1 MGKPIFTDQF
11 KRYSRGDLRSSANSG
26 WQPLMQER
34 RLASTNH
41 FVLLISSILMAFA
54 GTAHAEEAGEGAS
67 AGSDDM
73 IVVKA
78 GSKGET
84 VWTYPGSVT
93 VLGANDL
100 QSLQF
105 TTLSSLSQTTPNISL
120 DEIGTFKGVSNF
132 AMRGLGVNSSI
143 PSVDPA
149 VGLYVDGVYIG
160 VNAGSVFDALDVTR
174 VDLLRGPQGV
184 VFGHNT
190 TGGAV
195 VVTTADPSRDAWQG
209 QARIGLEGPVDSGR
223 GSMLG
228 TGRVIVSGPL
238 SERLAVRLGALHTTD
253 GGYFRNRFN
262 GNHIGAY
269 ENTVLR
275 SGLQWDATERLTL
288 TFKGEWN
295 RSDGDGAPTHNNGQ
309 NRRDR
314 FDLSLNEEG
323 YHHSLARLAVL
334 RAEYDSGNGQIVS
347 VTGWRKYDL
356 RTRNDIDSSP
366 LTIFHSDTRT
376 AQEQWS
382 NDLYYTQN
390 IGGLDLTVGAYLF
403 HQDVGYEEVRY
414 LAAAQYGGGRV
425 KHDQAELYGQA
436 VAQLAPGLKLTAG
449 LRWSHEKK
457 QADITYVR
465 PRSVCSAVDATCPSS
480 GKNPA
485 APSENNGFSDK
496 YSWQSLSPRLMLGW
510 EPATDTYAWGSWSRG
525 QRSGGYNLRI
535 TQPAAFEQISASL
548 GSPAYGPEQAD
559 SFELG
564 FKWRGFA
571 QRLGLSVALFDT
583 EVADLQREINVPSA
597 TSGLA
602 QSIYNTADARIRGG
616 EIEASFQ
623 PSQALRV
630 SASLGHIDARYR
642 NVRFDINS
650 DGTINAL
657 DSELALPRAPRW
669 TWGLGGHYR
678 TGLSGLGLGDKASLS
693 ARIDFQHR
701 SPIAY
706 TDNNW
711 GFNSASDRLSASVSV
726 DLGDP
731 AVRVTVF
738 GRNLLDQAQFGG
750 DTQLPFAGGVY
761 SDGNNRPFD
770 PRPAAGTFS
779 PMEKGRSVG
788 LEVALDF

>member
-1 MGKPIFTDQF
+1 MK
-11 KRYSRGDLRSSANSG
+11 
-26 WQPLMQER
+26 ER
-34 RLASTNH
+34 RPASTSH
-41 FVLLISSILMAFA
+41 YALLVSSIFIAFS
-54 GTAHAEEAGEGAS
+54 GTAHAEEAEERATDSGQT
-67 AGSDDM
+67 
-73 IVVKA
+73 IIVKA
-78 GSKGET
+78 GTKAET

-93 VLGANDL
+93 GLGANDL

-105 TTLSSLSQTTPNISL
+105 TTLASLSQTTPNVSL

-160 VNAGSVFDALDVTR
+160 VNAGSVFDALDVAR

-195 VVTTADPSRDAWQG
+195 VVTTADPSRDSWQG
-209 QARIGLEGPVDSGR
+209 QVRLGLEGPVDGGR

-228 TGRVIVSGPL
+228 TGRVVASGPL
-238 SERLAVRLGALHTTD
+238 SERLAVRLGALHTSD

-288 TFKGEWN
+288 TLKGEWN

-309 NRRDR
+309 NSRDR

-323 YHHSLARLAVL
+323 YHHSLARFAVL
-334 RAEYDSGNGQIVS
+334 RAEYDTGNGQIVN
-347 VTGWRKYDL
+347 VAGWRKYDL

-366 LTIFHSDTRT
+366 QTIFHSDTRT

-382 NDLYYTQN
+382 NDLYYSHSL
-390 IGGLDLTVGAYLF
+390 GGLELTVGAYLF
-403 HQDVGYEEVRY
+403 HQSVGYEEVRY
-414 LAAAQYGGGRV
+414 LAANQYGGGRV
-425 KHDQAELYGQA
+425 KHDQAELYGQS
-436 VAQLAPGLKLTAG
+436 VIQLAQGLKLTAG
-449 LRWSHEKK
+449 LRWSNERK
-457 QADITYVR
+457 QAEITYVR
-465 PRSVCSAVDATCPSS
+465 PRSACSAVDATCPVS
-480 GKNPA
+480 GKNA
-485 APSENNGFSDK
+485 ANTSENNGFTDK
-496 YSWQSLSPRLMLGW
+496 GSWQSLSPRLVVSW
-510 EPATDTYAWGSWSRG
+510 EPAINTFAWGGWSRG

-535 TQPAAFEQISASL
+535 TQPADFEKISAVL
-548 GSPAYGPEQAD
+548 GSPAYGPERAD
-559 SFELG
+559 SYELG
-564 FKWRGFA
+564 LKWRGFK
-571 QRLGLSVALFDT
+571 QRLGLSVTLFDT
-583 EVADLQREINVPSA
+583 EVKDLQREINVPSLI
-597 TSGLA
+597 SGLA
-602 QSIYNTADARIRGG
+602 QSIANTADARIRGG
-616 EIEASFQ
+616 EMEASFEPAQ
-623 PSQALRV
+623 GWRI
-630 SASLGHIDARYR
+630 SASLGHIDARYKD
-642 NVRFDINS
+642 VRFDINS
-650 DGTINAL
+650 DLAINAL
-657 DSELALPRAPRW
+657 DRELALPRAPRW
-669 TWGLGGHYR
+669 TWGLGGQFR
-678 TGLSGLGLGDKASLS
+678 TSLSGLGLDEQSALS

-701 SPIAY
+701 SRIAY

-711 GFNSASDRLSASVSV
+711 GFNSASDRLNASLSI

-731 AVRVTVF
+731 AIRLTVF
-738 GRNLLDQAQFGG
+738 GRNLLDEVQFGG

-779 PMEKGRSVG
+779 PLEKGRTVG
-788 LEVALDF
+788 VEVALDF

>member
-1 MGKPIFTDQF
+1 
-11 KRYSRGDLRSSANSG
+11 
-26 WQPLMQER
+26 MQEQRVASNR
-34 RLASTNH
+34 RIA
-41 FVLLISSILMAFA
+41 LLLSSMLIAFPA
-54 GTAHAEEAGEGAS
+54 ATHAEEADQATETASGET
-67 AGSDDM
+67 

-78 GSKGET
+78 GTKGET
-84 VWTYPGSVT
+84 VWTYPGSVAA
-93 VLGANDL
+93 LGANDL

-105 TTLSSLSQTTPNISL
+105 TSLSSLSQTTPNVSL

-160 VNAGSVFDALDVTR
+160 VNAGSVFDALDVAR

-209 QARIGLEGPVDSGR
+209 QVRIGFDGPVDSGR

-228 TGRVIVSGPL
+228 TGRVVVSGPL
-238 SERLAVRLGALHTTD
+238 SEQLAIRLGALHTSD

-275 SGLQWDATERLTL
+275 GGLQWDATERLTL
-288 TFKGEWN
+288 TLKGEWN

-309 NRRDR
+309 NPRDR

-323 YHHSLARLAVL
+323 YHHSLSRFAVL
-334 RAEYDSGNGQIVS
+334 RAEYDTGSGQIVN

-382 NDLYYTQN
+382 NDLYYTQ
-390 IGGLDLTVGAYLF
+390 GLGSLELTLGAYLF
-403 HQDVGYEEVRY
+403 HQNVGYEEVRY
-414 LAAAQYGGGRV
+414 LTAAQYGGGRA
-425 KHDQAELYGQA
+425 KHDQAEFYGQA

-449 LRWSHEKK
+449 LRWSHERK

-465 PRSVCSAVDATCPSS
+465 PRSACSAVDATCPIS
-480 GKNPA
+480 GANPA
-485 APSENNGFSDK
+485 APSENNGFADK
-496 YSWQSLSPRLMLGW
+496 DSWQSLSPRLTLGW

-525 QRSGGYNLRI
+525 HRSGGYNLRI
-535 TQPAAFEQISASL
+535 TQPAAFEQISAAL
-548 GSPAYGPEQAD
+548 GSPAYGPERAD

-564 FKWRGFA
+564 LKWRGFD
-571 QRLGLSVALFDT
+571 QRLGLMLALFDT
-583 EVADLQREINVPSA
+583 EIADLQREINVPSA

-616 EIEASFQ
+616 EFEASFL
-623 PSQALRV
+623 PSPALRV
-630 SASLGHIDARYR
+630 SASLGHIDAGYR

-650 DGTINAL
+650 DGAINAL
-657 DSELALPRAPRW
+657 DRELALPRAPRW
-669 TWGLGGHYR
+669 TWGLGGQYR
-678 TGLSGLGLGDKASLS
+678 TSLSGVGLGDKANLS

-701 SPIAY
+701 SRIAY

-711 GFNSASDRLSASVSV
+711 GFNSASDRLSASLSV

-731 AVRVTVF
+731 AIRVTVF
-738 GRNLLDQAQFGG
+738 GRNLLDEVQFGG

-788 LEVALDF
+788 VEVALDF

>member
-1 MGKPIFTDQF
+1 
-11 KRYSRGDLRSSANSG
+11 
-26 WQPLMQER
+26 MQER
-34 RLASTNH
+34 RLASTSH
-41 FVLLISSILMAFA
+41 FALLISSILIAFS
-54 GTAHAEEAGEGAS
+54 GTAHAEEAEGGATDS
-67 AGSDDM
+67 SDT

-78 GSKGET
+78 GTKGET

-93 VLGANDL
+93 ALSANDL
-100 QSLQF
+100 ESLQF
-105 TTLSSLSQTTPNISL
+105 TTLSSLSQTTPNVSL

-160 VNAGSVFDALDVTR
+160 VNAGSVFDALDVAR

-209 QARIGLEGPVDSGR
+209 QVRLGLEGPVDGGR

-228 TGRVIVSGPL
+228 TGRVVVSGPL
-238 SERLAVRLGALHTTD
+238 SERLAVRLGALHTSD

-275 SGLQWDATERLTL
+275 GGLQWDAAERLTL
-288 TFKGEWN
+288 TLKGEWN

-323 YHHSLARLAVL
+323 YHHSRARFAVL
-334 RAEYDSGNGQIVS
+334 RGEYDTGNGQIVN
-347 VTGWRKYDL
+347 VAGWRKYDL

-382 NDLYYTQN
+382 NDLYYAQTL
-390 IGGLDLTVGAYLF
+390 GRLELTLGAYLF
-403 HQDVGYEEVRY
+403 HQNIGYEEVRY
-414 LAAAQYGGGRV
+414 LAATQYGGGRI
-425 KHDQAELYGQA
+425 KHDQAEFYGQA
-436 VAQLAPGLKLTAG
+436 VAQLAQGLKLTAG
-449 LRWSHEKK
+449 LRWSHERK
-457 QADITYVR
+457 QAEITYVR
-465 PRSVCSAVDATCPSS
+465 PRSACSAVDATCPTS
-480 GKNPA
+480 GKNSA
-485 APSENNGFSDK
+485 DTSENNGFTDK
-496 YSWQSLSPRLMLGW
+496 GSWKSLSPRLMLGW
-510 EPATDTYAWGSWSRG
+510 EPTQNTYVWSGWSRG

-535 TQPAAFEQISASL
+535 TQPAAFEQIATTL
-548 GSPAYGPEQAD
+548 GSTAYGPERAD

-564 FKWRGFA
+564 LKWRGFE
-571 QRLGLSVALFDT
+571 QKLGLSVALFDT
-583 EVADLQREINVPSA
+583 EIKDLQREINVPSA

-602 QSIYNTADARIRGG
+602 QSIYNTADARIRGA

-623 PSQALRV
+623 PSPALRL

-650 DGTINAL
+650 DGMINAQ

-669 TWGLGGHYR
+669 TWGLGGQYQ
-678 TGLSGLGLGDKASLS
+678 TGLSGIGLGDQASLS

-701 SPIAY
+701 SRIAY

-711 GFNSASDRLSASVSV
+711 GFNSASDRLSASLSV
-726 DLGDP
+726 NLGDP
-731 AVRVTVF
+731 AIRLTVF
-738 GRNLLDQAQFGG
+738 GRNLLDEVQFGG
-750 DTQLPFAGGVY
+750 DTQLPFAGGAY

-770 PRPAAGTFS
+770 PKPAAGTFS
-779 PMEKGRSVG
+779 PLEKGRTVG
-788 LEVALDF
+788 VEVALDF

>member
-1 MGKPIFTDQF
+1 MQAQRF
-11 KRYSRGDLRSSANSG
+11 
-26 WQPLMQER
+26 PLPGNLTL
-34 RLASTNH
+34 LASSM
-41 FVLLISSILMAFA
+41 LLAFPA
-54 GTAHAEEAGEGAS
+54 AAQTDAAARTDSGET
-67 AGSDDM
+67 

-78 GSKGET
+78 GARGET
-84 VWTYPGSVT
+84 VWTYPGSVA
-93 VLGANDL
+93 VLDAGDL
-100 QSLQF
+100 ESRQF
-105 TTLSSLSQTTPNISL
+105 TTLSSLSQTTPNVSL

-184 VFGHNT
+184 VFGRNT

-195 VVTTADPSRDAWQG
+195 VVTTADPARDAWQA
-209 QARIGLEGPVDSGR
+209 QVRMGLEGPIDAGR
-223 GSMLG
+223 GALLG
-228 TGRVIVSGPL
+228 TGRVVVSGPL
-238 SERLAVRLGALHTTD
+238 NERLAVRLGALHTSD
-253 GGYFRNRFN
+253 GGYFRNKFN
-262 GNHIGAY
+262 GNHIGGY

-288 TFKGEWN
+288 TLKGEWN

-309 NRRDR
+309 NPRDR

-323 YHHSLARLAVL
+323 YHHSLSRFAVL
-334 RAEYDSGNGQIVS
+334 RAVYDTGSGQIVN

-382 NDLYYTQN
+382 NDLYTTQSL
-390 IGGLDLTVGAYLF
+390 GKVELTLGSYLF
-403 HQDVGYEEVRY
+403 HQNVGYEEVRY
-414 LAAAQYGGGRV
+414 LASAQYGGGRI

-436 VAQLAPGLKLTAG
+436 MVPLGQDLKLTAG
-449 LRWSHEKK
+449 LRWSHETK
-457 QADITYVR
+457 QAQVTYVR
-465 PRSVCSAVDATCPSS
+465 PRSACSAVDATCPVS
-480 GKNPA
+480 GTNLA
-485 APSENNGFSDK
+485 GPSENNGFTDK
-496 YSWQSLSPRLMLGW
+496 DSWNSLSPRLMLGW
-510 EPATDTYAWGSWSRG
+510 EPAANTYVWGGWSRG

-535 TQPAAFEQISASL
+535 TQPAAFEQVTAAL
-548 GSPAYGPEQAD
+548 GSPAYGPERAD
-559 SFELG
+559 NFELG
-564 FKWRGFA
+564 LKWRGFE

-616 EIEASFQ
+616 EIEASLQ
-623 PSQALRV
+623 PTPALRF

-642 NVRFDINS
+642 KVRFDINS
-650 DGTINAL
+650 DGMIDAL
-657 DSELALPRAPRW
+657 DRELDLPRAPRW
-669 TWGLGGHYR
+669 TWGLGGQYR
-678 TGLSGLGLGDKASLS
+678 TGLSGIGMGDKASLS

-701 SPIAY
+701 ARMAY

-711 GFNSASDRLSASVSV
+711 GFNSASDRLSASLSV

-731 AVRVTVF
+731 AIRVTVF
-738 GRNLLDQAQFGG
+738 GRNLLDEVQFGG
-750 DTQLPFAGGVY
+750 DTQLPFAGGAY

-779 PMEKGRSVG
+779 PLEKGRSVG
-788 LEVALDF
+788 VEVALDF